1 MAEKDSKKDSKLDL
15 EINKAFVRMD
25 ELVKKMQSEIKN
37 SKDPSGRGKE
47 EIGNDLTLLSVA
59 ELDDDLERFAKTKN
73 LATKNLATK
82 NLATKNL
89 ATKNL
94 ATKDLATKDLV
105 TKDLV
110 TKFVKKFYPSKIS
123 LYKRY
128 VDYKKYYYKN
138 AVIPTEEEWQ
148 SYLNYFKNLVYVMQE
163 NGVGDRQIKTYIK
176 QLKELPDKYDE
187 KFKKAFKDKIKDKAP
202 EWLWKFVIKAPSI
215 INAIAKTSDDSL
227 LIQNLGDDLP
237 SVGSDNLLLVPPKLW
252 LELTIILN
260 SLVVEIKLW
269 IAEKVEEAE
278 HAERM
283 NAKQK

>member
-1 MAEKDSKKDSKLDL
+1 MAEKDSELDL
-15 EINKAFVRMD
+15 KINKAFARMD

-37 SKDPSGRGKE
+37 SKNPSGRGKE

-73 LATKNLATK
+73 
-82 NLATKNL
+82 
-89 ATKNL
+89 
-94 ATKDLATKDLV
+94 LV

-260 SLVVEIKLW
+260 SLVVEIKMW
-269 IAEKVEEAE
+269 IADKVEEAE
-278 HAERM
+278 QAERM
-283 NAKQK
+283 QNKNK